1 MKLRLEVLDE
11 GTRAALRAS
20 YRCDCVERHD
30 RRPGRVTA
38 ADLDMD
44 PAEGILAG
52 IERATGVRPDGCPT
66 RVLAD
71 PFVAAVIRAHRPYV
85 KGELSARHGRSMPIA
100 LAAGVDCFDAALNAI
115 EVADM
120 REDKA
125 ERDRAAKQP
134 PPDRPTPG
142 TRIRRRR

>member
-1 MKLRLEVLDE
+1 MLDE
-11 GTRAALRAS
+11 GTRLALRQS
-20 YRCDCVERHD
+20 YRCDCVERWD

-38 ADLDMD
+38 ADIEMD
-44 PAEGILAG
+44 AGETILAG
-52 IERATGVRPDGCPT
+52 IERATGVRPDGCPM
-66 RVLAD
+66 RVLRD

-120 REDKA
+120 REDREERARAQKAA
-125 ERDRAAKQP
+125 ERGPERA
-134 PPDRPTPG
+134 TPG

>member
-1 MKLRLEVLDE
+1 MLDE

-38 ADLDMD
+38 ADLEMD
-44 PAEGILAG
+44 AGETILAG
-52 IERATGVRPDGCPT
+52 IERATGVRPDGCPM

-71 PFVAAVIRAHRPYV
+71 PFVSAVVRAHRPYV

-120 REDKA
+120 REDREERERARKTA
-125 ERDRAAKQP
+125 ERGP
-134 PPDRPTPG
+134 ERPTPG
-142 TRIRRRR
+142 TRVRRRR